1 VLADLLRFFY
11 LELYVVSGSESG
23 GPGLVPEDSFLFFV
37 KVRSDNGTSKSDLE
51 ILRRHGATSAHPS
64 GPRIAHII
72 SDVAGNMSTIAA
84 VEREIVQA
92 FQDAPGCPRGPRIA
106 DIVTDFA
113 DTMATTAAMERE
125 FVQGFQATSARAL
138 EPRITD
144 VIADF
149 SGIS

>member
-1 VLADLLRFFY
+1 
-11 LELYVVSGSESG
+11 
-23 GPGLVPEDSFLFFV
+23 
-37 KVRSDNGTSKSDLE
+37 
-51 ILRRHGATSAHPS
+51 
-64 GPRIAHII
+64 
-72 SDVAGNMSTIAA
+72 MSTIAA
-84 VEREIVQA
+84 EEREIVQA